1 MEEELRALADTLEA
15 RKYLFSEER
24 LQEKRRELEEKQQ
37 QYLRFRQDAEQKAAK
52 RNEELSTPIIQAI
65 EEATRKIAQKDG
77 FDLVL
82 DAGPGIVVYS
92 KPELDLTDRVL
103 QSMEE
108 ARGSTQ

>member
-1 MEEELRALADTLEA
+1 MELELRSLADTLEA

-24 LQEKRRELEEKQQ
+24 LKEKQKELERRQQ
-37 QYLRFRQDAEQKAAK
+37 EYVKFRQDAEIKAAK
-52 RNEELSTPIIQAI
+52 RNDELSGPIIEAI
-65 EEATRKIAQKDG
+65 EQATRTIAEKEG

-103 QSMEE
+103 QDLE
-108 ARGSTQ
+108 ASRGSAE